1 MRILRYKAEQFDTTE
16 AGTVCDQLEAALGLS
31 LCVHDAAAPNAVHG
45 HLNTDSDGNVEVVL
59 YEAADVAAM
68 EAIPDVVRF
77 AKCDDCGAEH
87 NDWCDPDVCENC
99 GCEMD
104 FAKGREQ
111 SLRAHKGIY
120 RAATETDRTVRE
132 KCETVLKARGF
143 ALADPAAPVV
153 RQQHHAVE
161 AHERAATKDVRKI
174 EALARR
180 EIAATP
186 PVLTDG

>member
-1 MRILRYKAEQFDTTE
+1 MRILHYKATQFDTAE
-16 AGTVCDQLEAALGLS
+16 AATVCDQLEAALGVA

-77 AKCDDCGAEH
+77 AKCEDCGAEH
-87 NDWCDPDVCENC
+87 NDWTDPDVCEDC
-99 GCEMD
+99 GADVD
-104 FAKGREQ
+104 FTKGRAH

-120 RAATETDRTVRE
+120 RAAQGSDRTVRE

-143 ALADPAAPVV
+143 ALADPTAPVV

-186 PVLTDG
+186 VLTDG